1 MEEKLIYANE
11 IGQSIEISHS
21 SSFFLEKYEGL
32 GAIKNLLYTQKSIN
46 QSGVNIVGESLDIR
60 NIIIEGSIVFTS
72 KEDILEAKR
81 NMIKALNPTL
91 KGYLYYELGDFK
103 KKIACKVES
112 APFPHVDSKYKKFL
126 INLFCANPF
135 WQDIDVIGSE
145 IETLIGGKSWPFS
158 FPVRFATRGEPI
170 KNIINDGD
178 IEAPVQIIFKGPAVN
193 PKVTNKS
200 TGEFIKVK
208 RIIDIGDTLTIN
220 TEFGHKK
227 VEIKR
232 STGLIE
238 NAFNYISLDS
248 TFFQL
253 KQGDNVIEYS
263 TENELEPQSVTLKYT
278 NRYLGV

>member
-1 MEEKLIYANE
+1 M
-11 IGQSIEISHS
+11 
-21 SSFFLEKYEGL
+21 F
-32 GAIKNLLYTQKSIN
+32 YTQKSIN
-46 QSGVNIVGESLDIR
+46 QAGVSITADSLEVRNIV
-60 NIIIEGSIVFTS
+60 IEGSIANTF
-72 KEDILEAKR
+72 KEDILNAKR
-81 NMIKALNPTL
+81 NLIKVLNPRL
-91 KGYLYYELGDFK
+91 NGYLQYELGDFK
-103 KKIACKVES
+103 KKIDCKVES
-112 APFPHVDSKYKKFL
+112 APFHHVDSKFKKFL

-178 IEAPVQIIFKGPAVN
+178 AEVPVQIIFKGPAVN

-208 RIIDIGDTLTIN
+208 RTIDIGDTLIIN

-227 VEIKR
+227 VEIQR

-278 NRYLGV
+278 NRYLGI